1 MVKGDSITVEEAAEI
16 LGYHTDH
23 VYRLLRQGR
32 LDGQKFGNGWV
43 VSVSSVAETKARQDD
58 SGRVSWDK
66 GDR

>member
-23 VYRLLRQGR
+23 VYRLLRAGR

-43 VSVSSVAETKARQDD
+43 VSVSSVAAVKARQDD
-58 SGRVSWDK
+58 SGRVAWDE
-66 GDR
+66 GGR